1 MLISKL
7 LLSIQSELPSS
18 CLGLKMHILVPDA
31 LLWLQ
36 LDSPLVLKRL
46 NVVYVT
52 VVSLSTTVILYVS
65 FIYELEDIYRSL
77 VKFSAAV
84 GKSSV
89 VLKFKEKNEEFKR
102 QVSLNKNS

>member
-7 LLSIQSELPSS
+7 LLSIQSEWPSS
-18 CLGLKMHILVPDA
+18 CLGLKMHVLVPDA

-77 VKFSAAV
+77 VKCSSAV

-89 VLKFKEKNEEFKR
+89 VLRFKEKNEEFKR
-102 QVSLNKNS
+102 QASLNKNS